1 MNIIQLGLIDR
12 IGVGVKEWGMVM
24 FNKIYITL
32 MSDLFDY
39 LPKSLCRVSETD
51 EFIETNFS
59 LIYPQLEIFKRC
71 KWSEGL
77 KEKSIWRPNLQ

>member
-1 MNIIQLGLIDR
+1 
-12 IGVGVKEWGMVM
+12 M

-59 LIYPQLEIFKRC
+59 LILNLK
-71 KWSEGL
+71 SSDGANGL
-77 KEKSIWRPNLQ
+77 KD